1 MREYAV
7 ARTLALRD
15 TFAMGKDVHAAARF
29 ADGPDE
35 GRLQYE
41 PPKLLFRGAQRRMFE
56 GEALKG
62 VRAEGGDLVLADGSR
77 FALGEKQA
85 RSWADAISNPK
96 GRLDKLGV
104 KAGMR
109 VAVLGVAD
117 DAFAGELAAR
127 RAVLVHDFE
136 NLDLFFY
143 AADSVHELSRI
154 DELIP
159 ALGERGA
166 LWIVSRKGK
175 TATVKDV
182 EVMAA
187 AKSFGLVDNK
197 VVGFSETLTALRF
210 VRRKG

>member
-1 MREYAV
+1 
-7 ARTLALRD
+7 
-15 TFAMGKDVHAAARF
+15 MGKDAQVTATF
-29 ADGPDE
+29 AEGADE

-41 PPKLLFRGAQRRMFE
+41 PPKLLFRGAQRRVFE
-56 GEALKG
+56 GEGLQG
-62 VRAEGGDLVLADGSR
+62 VRAEGADLVLADGSR

-85 RSWADAISNPK
+85 ASWADAINNPK

-104 KAGMR
+104 KPGMR

-117 DAFAGELAAR
+117 EDLADELAAR
-127 RAVLVHDFE
+127 GAVVAPDFE

-143 AADSVHELSRI
+143 AADSVPELSRI

-159 ALGERGA
+159 TLAERGA

-175 TATVKDV
+175 AATVKDV

-187 AKSFGLVDNK
+187 AKAVGLVDNK

-210 VRRKG
+210 VRRR